1 MFRIKKGHHGYI
13 KRKKCL
19 LLGEVLGLLIGI
31 IGLVVIGVVT
41 TGSRKNLLTVV
52 AMVSVIPMV
61 NQLVILIALWKY
73 QPCPDNEYEQVAS
86 IVGKGILDTELVIT
100 SKTDK
105 SFLLDYACI
114 HEKGVFCYCSD
125 KNVSEKKTAEYIK
138 SFMKA
143 NDLKTDI
150 FVIRDWKNYLN
161 RIRELEKWDR
171 ASCDEKL
178 LKIEGVLR
186 GIAI

>member
-1 MFRIKKGHHGYI
+1 MEDTVVMFRIKKGHHGYI
-13 KRKKCL
+13 KRKKRL

-73 QPCPDNEYEQVAS
+73 QPCPDKEYEQVAS

-105 SFLLDYACI
+105 SFLLDYALSLI
-114 HEKGVFCYCSD
+114 H
-125 KNVSEKKTAEYIK
+125 I
-138 SFMKA
+138 
-143 NDLKTDI
+143 
-150 FVIRDWKNYLN
+150 
-161 RIRELEKWDR
+161 
-171 ASCDEKL
+171 
-178 LKIEGVLR
+178 
-186 GIAI
+186 

>member
-1 MFRIKKGHHGYI
+1 M
-13 KRKKCL
+13 
-19 LLGEVLGLLIGI
+19 
-31 IGLVVIGVVT
+31 IGVVT

-73 QPCPDNEYEQVAS
+73 QPCPDKEYEQVAS

-114 HEKGVFCYCSD
+114 HDALYMISHFH
-125 KNVSEKKTAEYIK
+125 A
-138 SFMKA
+138 
-143 NDLKTDI
+143 DI
-150 FVIRDWKNYLN
+150 PYHDRDYPVP
-161 RIRELEKWDR
+161 E
-171 ASCDEKL
+171 
-178 LKIEGVLR
+178 
-186 GIAI
+186 

>member
-13 KRKKCL
+13 KRKKRL

-73 QPCPDNEYEQVAS
+73 QPCPDKEYEQVAS

-114 HEKGVFCYCSD
+114 HE
-125 KNVSEKKTAEYIK
+125 NVSEKKTAEYIK

>member
-1 MFRIKKGHHGYI
+1 M
-13 KRKKCL
+13 
-19 LLGEVLGLLIGI
+19 
-31 IGLVVIGVVT
+31 
-41 TGSRKNLLTVV
+41 
-52 AMVSVIPMV
+52 
-61 NQLVILIALWKY
+61 
-73 QPCPDNEYEQVAS
+73 AS

-138 SFMKA
+138 SFMKS

>member
-1 MFRIKKGHHGYI
+1 MFHMRKGHHGYI
-13 KRKKCL
+13 KRKKRL
-19 LLGEVLGLLIGI
+19 LLIEVLVMLIGI

-52 AMVSVIPMV
+52 AIVSVIPMV
-61 NQLVILIALWKY
+61 NQLVILVALWKY
-73 QPCPDNEYEQVAS
+73 QPRPDKEYEQVAAL
-86 IVGKGILDTELVIT
+86 VGKGILDTELVIT

-125 KNVSEKKTAEYIK
+125 KNVSEKKVADYIK

-143 NDLKTDI
+143 NELKTDI
-150 FVIRDWKNYLN
+150 FVIRDWRNYLN
-161 RIRELEKWDR
+161 RIRELEEWDR
-171 ASCDEKL
+171 STCDEKL
-178 LKIEGVLR
+178 LRIEGVLR

>member
-13 KRKKCL
+13 KRKKRL

-73 QPCPDNEYEQVAS
+73 QPCPDKEYEQVAS

-100 SKTDK
+100 SKQI
-105 SFLLDYACI
+105 S
-114 HEKGVFCYCSD
+114 HFC
-125 KNVSEKKTAEYIK
+125 
-138 SFMKA
+138 
-143 NDLKTDI
+143 
-150 FVIRDWKNYLN
+150 
-161 RIRELEKWDR
+161 
-171 ASCDEKL
+171 
-178 LKIEGVLR
+178 
-186 GIAI
+186 

>member
-1 MFRIKKGHHGYI
+1 MFRVRKGHHGYI
-13 KRKKCL
+13 KRKKRL
-19 LLGEVLGLLIGI
+19 LMTEIAALLVGI
-31 IGLVVIGVVT
+31 IGLVVIGIVA

-61 NQLVILIALWKY
+61 NQFVILVALWKY
-73 QPCPDNEYEQVAS
+73 QPRPDQEYEQVAS
-86 IVGKGILDTELVIT
+86 LVGKGILDTELVIT

-125 KNVSEKKTAEYIK
+125 KNVSEKKAAEYIK
-138 SFMKA
+138 GFMK
-143 NDLKTDI
+143 NNNLKTDV

-161 RIRELEKWDR
+161 RIRELEAWDR
-171 ASCDEKL
+171 STCDEKL
-178 LKIEGVLR
+178 LRIEGVLR

>member
-1 MFRIKKGHHGYI
+1 MFRVKKGHHGYI
-13 KRKKCL
+13 RRRKKL
-19 LLGEVLGLLIGI
+19 LMAEVAGMLVGIIGFIVIGI
-31 IGLVVIGVVT
+31 IVS
-41 TGSRKNLLTVV
+41 GSRKNLLTVA

-61 NQLVILIALWKY
+61 NQFVVLVALWKY
-73 QPCPDNEYEQVAS
+73 QPRPDEEYEQVAK
-86 IVGKGILDTELVIT
+86 IVKKGILDTELVIT

-125 KNVSEKKTAEYIK
+125 KNVSEKKAAEYIK
-138 SFMKA
+138 GFMKT
-143 NDLKTDI
+143 NNLKTDV

-161 RIRELEKWDR
+161 RIRDLEEWDR
-171 ASCDEKL
+171 TTCDEKL
-178 LKIEGVLR
+178 LRIEGVLR

>member
-13 KRKKCL
+13 KRKKRL

-73 QPCPDNEYEQVAS
+73 QPCPDKEYEQVAS
-86 IVGKGILDTELVIT
+86 LVGKGIMR
-100 SKTDK
+100 
-105 SFLLDYACI
+105 
-114 HEKGVFCYCSD
+114 VFTRKAFFAIALIRMYQ
-125 KNVSEKKTAEYIK
+125 KKRQLSI
-138 SFMKA
+138 
-143 NDLKTDI
+143 
-150 FVIRDWKNYLN
+150 
-161 RIRELEKWDR
+161 
-171 ASCDEKL
+171 
-178 LKIEGVLR
+178 
-186 GIAI
+186 

>member
-13 KRKKCL
+13 KRKKRL

-73 QPCPDNEYEQVAS
+73 QPCPDKEYEQVAS

-105 SFLLDYACI
+105 SILLDYACI

-171 ASCDEKL
+171 ANCDEKL

>member
-1 MFRIKKGHHGYI
+1 MEDTVVMFRIKKGHHGYI
-13 KRKKCL
+13 KRKKRL

-73 QPCPDNEYEQVAS
+73 QPCPDKEYEQVAS
-86 IVGKGILDTELVIT
+86 LVGKGILDTELVIT

-105 SFLLDYACI
+105 SFLIDYACI

-125 KNVSEKKTAEYIK
+125 KKCFLHCPYLRWLPEKP
-138 SFMKA
+138 SFVFPSSPERFYSSM
-143 NDLKTDI
+143 
-150 FVIRDWKNYLN
+150 
-161 RIRELEKWDR
+161 
-171 ASCDEKL
+171 
-178 LKIEGVLR
+178 
-186 GIAI
+186 